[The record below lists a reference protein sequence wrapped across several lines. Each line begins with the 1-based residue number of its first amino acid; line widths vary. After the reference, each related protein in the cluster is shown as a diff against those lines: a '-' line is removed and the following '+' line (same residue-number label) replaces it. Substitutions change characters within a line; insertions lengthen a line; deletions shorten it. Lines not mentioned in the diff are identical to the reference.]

1 MSEVQPTSVPD
12 PSDLEA
18 VRLACLN
25 AARDAYEDAGLRGL
39 CPDGRWE
46 AALGAISSLDLA
58 ALMPHP
64 DGGPKSP

>member
-39 CPDGRWE
+39 CPEGRWE
-46 AALGAISSLDLA
+46 AALGAISSLDLTA
-58 ALMPHP
+58 VTSQI
-64 DGGPKSP
+64 GGGAMSR